1 MLRSLKDWQA
11 LIFLLRLRN
20 QLPLTVRQKFFKN
33 NRPLQNVIDYLI
45 FLRKSLQQK
54 SKQKTFTV
62 LAKK

>member
-20 QLPLTVRQKFFKN
+20 LLLLTVRQKFFKN